1 MNSSAMSTVA
11 GTQAAADTRLAA
23 AIKQLLAEGHKEQ
36 ACERFAEIVERH
48 QRRAAR
54 IAYYYLRDPADVDD
68 AVQEAFLKAFLH
80 LSTFREDLVFEL
92 WFTRIVINGC
102 LDRLKARVRRARWL
116 TPAADAERDVAERH
130 TAPEPS
136 PEDALLT
143 RERRASV
150 AAAVNRL
157 PDRQRMVVVLTHFEG
172 YSPREV
178 SVMLGLN
185 EATVRV
191 HLFRAVRALRKLLR
205 SQRWLVRS
213 SPQAKEARQR

>member
-1 MNSSAMSTVA
+1 MSNA
-11 GTQAAADTRLAA
+11 ASTQAAADTRLAA
-23 AIKQLLAEGHKEQ
+23 VIKQLLAQGQKEQ
-36 ACERFAEIVERH
+36 ACERFAEIVDRH

-102 LDRLKARVRRARWL
+102 LDRLKARVRRSRWL
-116 TPAADAERDVAERH
+116 TPAADAERDLAERH
-130 TAPEPS
+130 IAPEPS

-150 AAAVNRL
+150 AAAVDRL
-157 PDRQRMVVVLTHFEG
+157 PDRQRTVVVLTHFEG

-178 SVMLGLN
+178 SALMGIS

-205 SQRWLVRS
+205 SERWLVRL
-213 SPQAKEARQR
+213 SPRAQEARQR